1 MATNWPLDPMSIPPA
16 VVSISRQLWHCQ
28 WLVLMN
34 GLASSDEKGNF
45 LRRPSGFREK
55 LLGSGHDQGIPRHV
69 LIIGQS
75 CPWAHRTWLVR
86 QLKDLASVL
95 DICVVRPNPAT
106 GRWVF
111 LEPFEGFQQLSQL
124 YKNSDAGP
132 SARATVPVLWDRYEE
147 RIINNE
153 SAEIIEQLDML
164 PPGPNAVTATL
175 RPSEMIP
182 SIQTWSDWL
191 QNDVNDGVY
200 RCGFARTQEA
210 YQRALD
216 DLFAGLDAVEEALAD
231 GRPWIC
237 GESLTMVDVRLFPTM
252 ARWEAAYQDLFGC
265 GLRPLWSFP
274 FLWSWRRRF
283 YQLPNV
289 AATCP
294 SETWRHDYFSSLFP
308 LNPSGIVPKVPPLSR
323 LLDWSPPYS

>member
-1 MATNWPLDPMSIPPA
+1 MPVPPA
-16 VVSISRQLWHCQ
+16 IVSISRQIWHGQ

-34 GLASSDEKGNF
+34 GLAPADERGSF
-45 LRRPSGFREK
+45 RRRPSGFRET
-55 LLGSGHDQGIPRHV
+55 LLGSAQEQGMPRHV
-69 LIIGQS
+69 LVIGQS

-86 QLKDLASVL
+86 QLKDLATVI
-95 DICVVRPNPAT
+95 DMAMVRPNSAT

-111 LEPFEGFQQLSQL
+111 REPFEGFQQLWQL
-124 YKNSDAGP
+124 YRQSGAGP
-132 SARATVPVLWDRYEE
+132 GRRATVPVLWDRHEG

-153 SAEIIEQLDML
+153 SADIIEQLDTL
-164 PPGPNAVTATL
+164 PPGPNAVAATL
-175 RPSEMIP
+175 RPSDLIP
-182 SIQTWSDWL
+182 SIQTWSAWL
-191 QNDVNDGVY
+191 QDDVNDGVY

-210 YQRALD
+210 HERALG
-216 DLFAGLDAVEEALAD
+216 DLFAGLNAVEQALAD

-265 GLRPLWSFP
+265 GQRPLWSFP
-274 FLWSWRRRF
+274 FLWAWRRRF

-294 SETWRHDYFSSLFP
+294 SETWRQDYFGSLFP
-308 LNPSGIVPKVPPLSR
+308 LNPSGIVPKAPSLSS
-323 LLDWSPPYS
+323 LLDLNPPIS

>member
-1 MATNWPLDPMSIPPA
+1 MPIPPA
-16 VVSISRQLWHCQ
+16 VVSISRQLWHGQ

-34 GLASSDEKGNF
+34 GLAPADERGSF
-45 LRRPSGFREK
+45 QRRPSRFRET
-55 LLGSGHDQGIPRHV
+55 LLGSGQDQGIPRHV
-69 LIIGQS
+69 LVIGQS

-86 QLKDLASVL
+86 QLKDLATVI
-95 DICVVRPNPAT
+95 DIALVRPNSAT

-111 LEPFEGFQQLSQL
+111 REPFEGFQQLSQL
-124 YKNSDAGP
+124 YRHSGAGP
-132 SARATVPVLWDRYEE
+132 GGGRATVPVLWDRYEG

-153 SAEIIEQLDML
+153 SADIIEQLDSL
-164 PPGPNAVTATL
+164 PPGPNAVAATL
-175 RPSEMIP
+175 RPSDLIP
-182 SIQTWSDWL
+182 SIRTWSPWL
-191 QNDVNDGVY
+191 QDDVNDGVY

-210 YQRALD
+210 YERALG
-216 DLFAGLDAVEEALAD
+216 DLFAGLDAVEQALAD

-274 FLWSWRRRF
+274 FLWAWRRRF
-283 YQLPNV
+283 YHLPNV

-294 SETWRHDYFSSLFP
+294 SETWRQDYFGSLFP
-308 LNPSGIVPKVPPLSR
+308 LNPSGLVPKAPSLAS
-323 LLDWSPPYS
+323 LLDLNPPVS

>member
-1 MATNWPLDPMSIPPA
+1 MLIPPA
-16 VVSISRQLWHCQ
+16 VVSISRQLWRCQ

-34 GLASSDEKGNF
+34 GLAPADERGSF
-45 LRRPSGFREK
+45 RRRPSCFRET

-69 LIIGQS
+69 LVIGQS

-86 QLKDLASVL
+86 QLKDLPTVM
-95 DICVVRPNPAT
+95 DIALVQPNSAT

-111 LEPFEGFQQLSQL
+111 REPFEGFQQLSQL
-124 YKNSDAGP
+124 YRHSGAGP
-132 SARATVPVLWDRYEE
+132 SARATVPVLWDRYEG

-153 SAEIIEQLDML
+153 SADIIEQLDTL

-175 RPSEMIP
+175 RPSDLIP
-182 SIQTWSDWL
+182 SIQTWSEWL
-191 QNDVNDGVY
+191 QDDVNDGVY

-216 DLFAGLDAVEEALAD
+216 DVFAGLDAVEQALAD

-274 FLWSWRRRF
+274 FLWAWRRRF
-283 YQLPNV
+283 HQLPNV
-289 AATCP
+289 ASTCP
-294 SETWRHDYFSSLFP
+294 SKTWRQDYFGSLFP
-308 LNPSGIVPKVPPLSR
+308 LNPSGIVPQAPSLASLLELNPPGS
-323 LLDWSPPYS
+323 

>member
-1 MATNWPLDPMSIPPA
+1 MTIPPA
-16 VVSISRQLWHCQ
+16 VVSLSRQLWRCQ

-34 GLASSDEKGNF
+34 GLAPADDRGGF
-45 LRRPSGFREK
+45 RRRPSCFRET
-55 LLGSGHDQGIPRHV
+55 LLGSGQDQGVPRHV

-86 QLKDLASVL
+86 QLKDLASFI
-95 DICVVRPNPAT
+95 DIAVVQPNPAT

-111 LEPFEGFQQLSQL
+111 REPFEGVRQLWQL
-124 YKNSDAGP
+124 YRDSGADP
-132 SARATVPVLWDRYEE
+132 SARATVPVLWDRYEG

-153 SAEIIEQLDML
+153 SADIIGQLDKL
-164 PPGPNAVTATL
+164 PPGPDAVTATL
-175 RPSEMIP
+175 RPSDLIP
-182 SIQTWSDWL
+182 SIETWSEWL
-191 QNDVNDGVY
+191 QGDVNDGVY

-216 DLFAGLDAVEEALAD
+216 DVFAGLDAVEQALAD

-237 GESLTMVDVRLFPTM
+237 GELLTMVDVRLFPTM

-274 FLWSWRRRF
+274 FLWAWRRRF

-294 SETWRHDYFSSLFP
+294 SETWRQDYFGSLFP
-308 LNPSGIVPKVPPLSR
+308 LNPSGLVPKAPPLAS
-323 LLDWSPPYS
+323 LLDLPFPKS

>member
-1 MATNWPLDPMSIPPA
+1 MTIPPA
-16 VVSISRQLWHCQ
+16 VVSLSRQLWRCQ

-34 GLASSDEKGNF
+34 GLAPADERGSF
-45 LRRPSGFREK
+45 RRRPSDFRET

-86 QLKDLASVL
+86 QLKDLASVI
-95 DICVVRPNPAT
+95 DIAVVRPNPAT

-111 LEPFEGFQQLSQL
+111 HEPFEGVQQLWQV
-124 YKNSDAGP
+124 YKQSGAG
-132 SARATVPVLWDRYEE
+132 SSVRATVPVLWDRHEG

-153 SAEIIEQLDML
+153 SADIIAQLDKL

-175 RPSEMIP
+175 RPSELIS
-182 SIQTWSDWL
+182 SIQTWSEWL

-200 RCGFARTQEA
+200 RCGFARTQDA

-216 DLFAGLDAVEEALAD
+216 DVFSGLDAVEKALAD

-274 FLWSWRRRF
+274 LLWAWRRRF
-283 YQLPNV
+283 YRLPTV

-294 SETWRHDYFSSLFP
+294 SEAWRQDYFGSLFP
-308 LNPSGIVPKVPPLSR
+308 LNPSGLVPKTPSLAS
-323 LLDWSPPYS
+323 LLELNFPSS

>member
-1 MATNWPLDPMSIPPA
+1 MTIPPA
-16 VVSISRQLWHCQ
+16 VVSLSRQLWRCQ
-28 WLVLMN
+28 WLALMN
-34 GLASSDEKGNF
+34 GLAPADNRG
-45 LRRPSGFREK
+45 GFRRRASCFRET
-55 LLGSGHDQGIPRHV
+55 LLGSGHDQGVPRHV

-86 QLKDLASVL
+86 QLKDLARVI
-95 DICVVRPNPAT
+95 DMAVVQPNPAT

-111 LEPFEGFQQLSQL
+111 RESFEGFQQLWEL
-124 YKNSDAGP
+124 YRNSGAGP
-132 SARATVPVLWDRYEE
+132 RARATVPVLWDRYEG

-153 SAEIIEQLDML
+153 SADIIGQLDKL
-164 PPGPNAVTATL
+164 PPGPDAVTATL
-175 RPSEMIP
+175 RPSDLIP
-182 SIQTWSDWL
+182 SIETWSEWL
-191 QNDVNDGVY
+191 QGDVNDGVY

-216 DLFAGLDAVEEALAD
+216 DVFAGLDAVEQALAD

-237 GESLTMVDVRLFPTM
+237 GELLTMVDVRLFPTM

-274 FLWSWRRRF
+274 FLWAWRRRF
-283 YQLPNV
+283 YQLPTV

-294 SETWRHDYFSSLFP
+294 SETWRQDYFGSLFP
-308 LNPSGIVPKVPPLSR
+308 LNPSGIVPKAPPLAS
-323 LLDWSPPYS
+323 LLDLPFPNS